1 MKKVNSDKIDK
12 NCVSLWPS
20 TKLFTAQC
28 RSTDQGLGIPAVEYL
43 YFSVLIFFYNPW
55 MCVQTKYFCFS
66 LFVNNFTSCLQWF
79 AICPQWHHLSD
90 PPNCRGCNPQW
101 TFIYPL
107 FSSTLTVFY
116 YTRPRK
122 YISRDEQT
130 DSPPCLP
137 HPFLTPHCPP
147 LLSSAWVRTTYYSAL
162 SSRPTSHAE
171 STGGVGS
178 ECALGGWQHY
188 WILKFALHSFV
199 TVI

>member
-28 RSTDQGLGIPAVEYL
+28 RSADQGLEIPAVEYL

-55 MCVQTKYFCFS
+55 MCVQTKYLRFS
-66 LFVNNFTSCLQWF
+66 LFVNNFMSCLQWF

-147 LLSSAWVRTTYYSAL
+147 PSSPRPEWEQHITVLYLPGQHHMPNQLVGWGQSVHSVDDNIIGFLSLRSTRL
-162 SSRPTSHAE
+162 S
-171 STGGVGS
+171 
-178 ECALGGWQHY
+178 L
-188 WILKFALHSFV
+188 
-199 TVI
+199 

>member
-55 MCVQTKYFCFS
+55 MCVQTKYICFS

-90 PPNCRGCNPQW
+90 PPNCRLCNPQW

-147 LLSSAWVRTTYYSAL
+147 PLLGL
-162 SSRPTSHAE
+162 SENNILQCFIFQANITCRINWW
-171 STGGVGS
+171 GGVRVCTRWMTTLLDS
-178 ECALGGWQHY
+178 
-188 WILKFALHSFV
+188 
-199 TVI
+199 